1 MKKNRRKKDKGIHG
15 TPPAK
20 DESPVINFR
29 EQLKSQDPE
38 VRDAALQQLRQA
50 DVVSVIDSK
59 GPRAILAVANK
70 VDRHGHM
77 LSFGDAKQV
86 RVQVDDEQPDEAVD
100 ESHQQI
106 DELRKLVEEA
116 RGPWKFID
124 YLLDPGEEPRF
135 MFTHNGT
142 PHYLVSGDLR
152 GMTFARTR
160 EAAKQLV
167 AAVKKDFGIKLVI
180 ADIQAVARQSF
191 HEVLANSLQNGANCY
206 FVVNPIDHGGKGRLK
221 VVPLEYV
228 RHVVDGWTVPLA
240 DTKLPQYGFTDEG
253 RPLMYV
259 DGNRRGLVLAHTREV
274 AERYAAAMERRKGVK
289 PAVVDIRE
297 KTDRT
302 AAEVLNT
309 LAAHGA
315 TCACVIR
322 SVTDGGEAQRDF
334 IYPVNTSAK

>member
-1 MKKNRRKKDKGIHG
+1 MKKNQRKKDKGIHG
-15 TPPAK
+15 TPQAK

-50 DVVSVIDSK
+50 EVVSVIDSK

-70 VDRHGHM
+70 VDRHGHK

-142 PHYLVSGDLR
+142 PHYIVSGDLR

-191 HEVLANSLQNGANCY
+191 HGVLANSLQNGANCY
-206 FVVNPIDHGGKGRLK
+206 LVVNPIDRGGKSGLK

-228 RHVVDGWTVPLA
+228 LHVVDGWIVRSA
-240 DTKLPQYGFTDEG
+240 DTELPKYKFTYAGQTVG
-253 RPLMYV
+253 RD
-259 DGNRRGLVLAHTREV
+259 DGDQRGPILAYTREV
-274 AERYAAAMERRKGVK
+274 AERFAAEIERTKGVSSTV
-289 PAVVDIRE
+289 ADIHAE
-297 KTDRT
+297 TGMT
-302 AAEVLNT
+302 VAEVLNMAVADT
-309 LAAHGA
+309 A
-315 TCACVIR
+315 R
-322 SVTDGGEAQRDF
+322 
-334 IYPVNTSAK
+334 PVPS